1 MNGAP
6 TAMQLD
12 LASPRT
18 DPSDIR
24 VERLGLDRF
33 AEVRALNEQI
43 FGDDR
48 VIFRLDRD
56 DLTLLVASA
65 EGQAVGFK
73 VGYGESAASFYS
85 AKGGVV
91 DGWRRRGV
99 ARALLARM
107 EDEARRM
114 GYRRFAY
121 DTFPN
126 KHPGMTALGLA
137 EGFRVTAAG
146 YNAAY
151 RDFRLRF
158 ERKL

>member
-1 MNGAP
+1 
-6 TAMQLD
+6 MQLD
-12 LASPRT
+12 LAPPRLV
-18 DPSDIR
+18 PPGLC
-24 VERLGLDRF
+24 VERLDLDRF
-33 AEVRALNEQI
+33 AEVRAVNEAV

-56 DLTLLVASA
+56 DLTLLLATASG
-65 EGQAVGFK
+65 EPVGFK
-73 VGYGESAASFYS
+73 VGYRESQATFYS

-91 DGWRRRGV
+91 EGWRRRGV
-99 ARALLARM
+99 ARALLERM
-107 EDEARRM
+107 EDEARAM
-114 GYRRFAY
+114 GYARFAY

-158 ERKL
+158 ERPL